1 MAERRLLHRHS
12 GRRLSFLTAAAALGA
27 VGVALVFPT
36 GPAPA
41 LASDTSIGSAAQ
53 LQTGDATDIGEGLA
67 QAASAIPQ
75 AQARAHTIAEI
86 TAQRTAAKQA
96 AAAAAERASAG
107 PDDFRVY
114 AKDKVG
120 ATQFSCLDKLWTR
133 ESHWRNTAQN
143 PSSTAYGIAQLL
155 DSTWAYTGVAKTSDG
170 FEQVDAGLAYID
182 AAYGSPCRAW
192 SHETNAGWY

>member
-1 MAERRLLHRHS
+1 MARRGLPHRYS
-12 GRRLSFLTAAAALGA
+12 GRRLSFLTGAAALGA
-27 VGVALVFPT
+27 VGVGLVFPT
-36 GPAPA
+36 GPTQA
-41 LASDTSIGSAAQ
+41 LASDSTTDSAAQ
-53 LQTGDATDIGEGLA
+53 LQSDDAADTGEGLA

-86 TAQRTAAKQA
+86 TAQRTAAAEA

-107 PDDFRVY
+107 SDDFRAY

-120 ATQFSCLDKLWTR
+120 ATQFSCLDQLWTR

-143 PSSTAYGIAQLL
+143 PASTAYGIAQLL

-182 AAYGSPCRAW
+182 AAYGSPCSAW

>member
-1 MAERRLLHRHS
+1 MARRGLPHRHS
-12 GRRLSFLTAAAALGA
+12 GRRLSFLTGAAALGA
-27 VGVALVFPT
+27 VGVALVYPT
-36 GPAPA
+36 GPTRA
-41 LASDTSIGSAAQ
+41 LASDTTSDAAQ
-53 LQTGDATDIGEGLA
+53 LQPGDAMDAGEGLA

-86 TAQRTAAKQA
+86 TAQRTAAAEA

-107 PDDFRVY
+107 PDEFRAY

-170 FEQVDAGLAYID
+170 FGQVDAGLAYID
-182 AAYGSPCRAW
+182 AAYGSPCSAW